1 MMRFPMLEPLIELLG
16 RPVVS
21 ELSFGPI
28 HPDNHDAHKFHVAG
42 SNGGAT
48 ELEWI
53 NLLAAL
59 VTVQKPSVIVE
70 SGTAFGHGSVALLYG
85 AEPGTKLVTV
95 DSSPLSAEDDARVRA
110 VADSRGCTF
119 QQIIANTRDLMR
131 PGDTRLADATG
142 GRATFF
148 FLDSSIPDR
157 AAELAIFCDPR
168 NGIMDGT
175 KPCCACIHDM
185 SRLRPECASDT
196 SYLPG
201 TAASIENF
209 ASAWGWQRLRLHASR
224 GLYILY
230 RHPTDPK
237 PPAPYSAR

>member
-1 MMRFPMLEPLIELLG
+1 MSNAMMIELLG
-16 RPVVS
+16 RPVVPES
-21 ELSFGPI
+21 SFGPI

-42 SNGGAT
+42 NNGGAT
-48 ELEWI
+48 ELEYL
-53 NLLAAL
+53 NLIAAL
-59 VTVQKPSVIVE
+59 VGVIKPSTIFE

-95 DSSPLSAEDDARVRA
+95 DSSPLSSEDDARVRA

-119 QQIIANTRDLMR
+119 QQIVANTRELMR
-131 PGDTRLADATG
+131 PVDNRLSDATG
-142 GRATFF
+142 GKASFF

-168 NGIMDGT
+168 NGIIDVA
-175 KPCCACIHDM
+175 KPCCVCIHDM
-185 SRLRPECASDT
+185 SRLRPESASDT

-201 TAASIENF
+201 TAAAIEAF
-209 ASAWGWQRLRLHASR
+209 AAAWGWQRIRLHASR

-230 RHPTDPK
+230 RHPTDPA
-237 PPAPYSAR
+237 PPTPYSAR